1 MSESQH
7 LVCPHCD
14 VVNRVP
20 ESRLADAPACGQCKR
35 PLFTGE
41 PIELDARRLD
51 RHLERSSLPIVIDF
65 WAPWCG
71 PCRMMAPAFHQAA
84 SALEPRVR
92 LVKVNT
98 EIEQTLAA
106 RFAIRSIPTLAIF
119 KAGREIARQ
128 SGALDLTGLKHW
140 INRHL

>member
-1 MSESQH
+1 MSESLH

-14 VVNRVP
+14 AVNRVP
-20 ESRLADAPACGQCKR
+20 QSRLADTPNCGQCKR

-41 PIELDARRLD
+41 PLELDARRLG
-51 RHLERSSLPIVIDF
+51 RHLERTELPIVIDF

-71 PCRMMAPAFHQAA
+71 PCRMMAPAFQQAA
-84 SALEPRVR
+84 NTLEPRVR
-92 LVKVNT
+92 LIKVNT
-98 EIEQTLAA
+98 EIEQALAA

-128 SGALDLTGLKHW
+128 SGALDLVSLKHW
-140 INRHL
+140 IDRHL